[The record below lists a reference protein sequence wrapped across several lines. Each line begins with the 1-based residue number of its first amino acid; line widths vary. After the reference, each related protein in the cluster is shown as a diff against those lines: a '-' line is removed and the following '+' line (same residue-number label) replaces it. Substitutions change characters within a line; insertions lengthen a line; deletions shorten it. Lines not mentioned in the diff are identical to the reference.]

1 MVSQNENPATSIGFQ
16 LRELRVTSYLINEE
30 QLTPENEF
38 TFGIQIDHSFD
49 LNGDVRVV
57 RVKLT
62 VGYMPKQVLVELHLE
77 CYYQLAGY
85 QEWLSF
91 QLAAD
96 QAAGALPIGLATA
109 LNSIAISTTRG
120 VLYERLRGT
129 SLQGI
134 VLPVVDPS
142 AFQESN

>member
-1 MVSQNENPATSIGFQ
+1 MVNQDDNPATGIGFQ
-16 LRELRVTSYLINEE
+16 IRELRVTSYSINEE

-38 TFGIQIDHSFD
+38 NFGIQIEHSFD
-49 LNGDVRVV
+49 PNGDVRVV

-62 VGYMPKQVLVELHLE
+62 VGYTPQQLLVELHLD
-77 CYYQLAGY
+77 CYYQLVGY

-91 QLAAD
+91 QSADD
-96 QAAGALPIGLATA
+96 QATGALPVGLAMT

-120 VLYERLRGT
+120 VLFERLRGT
-129 SLQGI
+129 SLQEI